1 MISEFISHF
10 AKCIEIVDAKAPQAS
25 NARKPDIKYS
35 PGIGPFQEKKL
46 IKMVTDEMKNQN
58 QIFNSIVTE
67 EKYPNLSRKK
77 LDIYWQSDENNYFIE
92 AKAMRR
98 LRNNGTPEEFIMV
111 DLLSPY
117 EGDGSVLGDIKK
129 LLNSGFQGK
138 KVIMIYGYDYDEWPL
153 DIAIDCFEVLAERHF
168 CKFSE
173 KYQHK
178 FNNLIHPHHKKGE
191 VYAWVIDEK

>member
-1 MISEFISHF
+1 MIKEFVECF
-10 AKCIEIVDAKAPQAS
+10 AKSMQIVDSKAPQAV

-46 IKMVTDEMKNQN
+46 IKLVTNEMKNQN
-58 QIFNSIVTE
+58 QTYNTILLE
-67 EKYPNLSRKK
+67 ERYPNLSKKK
-77 LDIYWQSDENNYFIE
+77 LDIFWSNEKVNYYIE

-129 LLNSGFQGK
+129 LKNSGFEGE
-138 KVIMIYGYDYDEWPL
+138 KVILIYGYDYDEWPL

-168 CKFSE
+168 CKFKE
-173 KYQHK
+173 KYKSK
-178 FNNLIHPHHKKGE
+178 FNNLIHPHHKRGE
-191 VYAWVIDEK
+191 VFAWIID

>member
-1 MISEFISHF
+1 MIKEFVECF
-10 AKCIEIVDAKAPQAS
+10 AKSMQIVDSKAPQAA
-25 NARKPDIKYS
+25 NARKPEIKYS

-46 IKMVTDEMKNQN
+46 IELVTNEMKNQN
-58 QIFNSIVTE
+58 QIFNNILLE

-77 LDIYWQSDENNYFIE
+77 LDIFWPNEEVNYYIE

-98 LRNNGTPEEFIMV
+98 LRNNGNPEEFIMV

-129 LLNSGFQGK
+129 LKNSGFEGE
-138 KVIMIYGYDYDEWPL
+138 KVILIYGYDYDEWPL

-168 CKFSE
+168 CKFKK
-173 KYQHK
+173 KYQFK
-178 FNNLIHPHHKKGE
+178 FNNLIHPHHKRGE
-191 VYAWVIDEK
+191 VFAWIID